1 MATNHWISFFVN
13 FLIVNCRLD
22 RKYIAITDYSLSW
35 QEANSYCK
43 NVYSSELATIES
55 IQDYNEFSNTITR
68 GLTPQTKYW
77 IGMNDILKEG
87 EWIFADGTKCTT
99 TDYCWTLWRKD
110 EPNNLN
116 NEDCTVYDSGIN
128 DMPCWNTGQIKFVCN
143 YYIYPFL
150 YHDTINTISNV
161 SIVSSSNCPST
172 SLKTIIGRKL
182 CISNSN
188 KSRWDGLYVW
198 EYDNKDSNVSIYHSI
213 DTNKYILDFS
223 YALDSSY
230 HEYQIHDYETQ
241 QIVVAKCENV
251 NNIFDCIGKWQIYDV
266 VGEWYVDTN
275 IITTTC
281 SDICVKYNDWDFC
294 DGIYVYHHWD
304 QNVSSNVYFCDNCH
318 IFKNSNYWNHL
329 SPGITYGLYMLGWI
343 QNGLYQWIISNDYR
357 NLNSSQIF
365 SKCIIGHK
373 GVGYVFHISDCFIA
387 GLWDIRDPWNINNAV
402 LTDATWVSDSDMM
415 IYDCSSFSNQRLDEL
430 SSLQQGYDSKIC
442 IESSMTDA
450 FDGEYKFLYFN
461 VEIGGIIYYNTVV
474 EKYLYPRSY
483 QYVID
488 GDARCNFTNNSQINL
503 DVTEC
508 IGKWEIYYDNI
519 WYNDIHM
526 TSVDCQDVCLFSGD
540 YNFIY
545 DGVIFSWIGFD
556 ALVRSNIYECT
567 DCWGSGTQYVYLFG
581 THVWWLDQYAW
592 FIGPQYNESNGWMW
606 CEIGAANEMDNE
618 YVFNF
623 DICNVVGSWKVFMD
637 PGWVISKSMKVL
649 RCNEEISI
657 EQCVELSSTSEL
669 HLSYQVDSNYSD
681 FAIGFDINSE
691 RVDLAD
697 KAIIEY
703 SCNQNDNSYQ
713 ILTVF
718 DFEFKSMS
726 QSRTHIVYK
735 INTDQCRHLSNMVF
749 KFGLIDTELT
759 SRIYIN
765 NIYLYYNVSDIL
777 FSSND
782 ADESWRMNTINS
794 DNNSNETLSQI
805 ILMNNSVIYC
815 ELNSEC
821 SITRSINTNKNGY
834 FYKDFNLYWSLRT
847 NGLGENS
854 IFNVEIQC
862 DNNYLYVNKLCILK
876 QYSSIND
883 CTNNLCSNQSYNL
896 PIECDFSKQIIV
908 KFNLETM
915 ETTDVVYVDYV
926 YLTHSDKSGNISPL
940 CRTQSPTGIPTNEPT
955 KTPTIEPT
963 LNPTF
968 AQVNVPVLDETELT
982 LVFVGALAFL
992 LCLII
997 ICVCLYMKHK
1007 YRGLKNNEMSIENA
1021 MIILIGISEYDK
1033 SPKDPDIELQNVS
1046 IADLNVEETI
1056 KNMCRL
1062 FNTEHLNYSVFPT
1075 CKESQTIKTHWTEE
1089 EIINLLEQKAEDL
1102 NNNITVENAGKKRFD
1117 GLFVAILSVG
1127 IEGHIVTSDMKIIE
1141 KFAIHRIFS
1150 KTIYADSRQ
1159 HPRLFA
1165 FHTYCID
1172 NQIQIKNV
1180 SNPQCDVLPS
1190 NGIKFDNNEN
1200 GDQGKGYGLDD
1211 VGDGLWLSGTKNPD
1225 YKLAEIYVETTTSES
1240 KNDYIDDVLSQFAT
1254 KIVEDP
1260 KLYLYQVFDDITKE
1274 LSIANNTTIKTTFND
1289 QTRYV
1294 RFKKN
1299 VIASNEN
1306 AQQSDTTELA
1316 ILEQADD

>member
-955 KTPTIEPT
+955 IQPTRS
-963 LNPTF
+963 NPKWDIINQFNT
-968 AQVNVPVLDETELT
+968 TELSSIIAAMII
-982 LVFVGALAFL
+982 F
-992 LCLII
+992 LCLIVI
-997 ICVCLYMKHK
+997 SVILYVVKK
-1007 YRGLKNNEMSIENA
+1007 RRDIKNREVVVKNA
-1021 MIILIGISEYDK
+1021 MVIYLAIGEYNDEIDANEQEIEGHL
-1033 SPKDPDIELQNVS
+1033 SNMDIEQ
-1046 IADLNVEETI
+1046 D
-1056 KNMCRL
+1056 
-1062 FNTEHLNYSVFPT
+1062 
-1075 CKESQTIKTHWTEE
+1075 
-1089 EIINLLEQKAEDL
+1089 IINLDTLFGAENLNYDTFPAYNLEYSPKMYWTKKEIIKLLKKQAKQFHDDAKLGEDSKYDAL
-1102 NNNITVENAGKKRFD
+1102 I
-1117 GLFVAILSVG
+1117 VAVSSHG
-1127 IEGHIVTSDMKIIE
+1127 IASQICTS
-1141 KFAIHRIFS
+1141 
-1150 KTIYADSRQ
+1150 
-1159 HPRLFA
+1159 
-1165 FHTYCID
+1165 
-1172 NQIQIKNV
+1172 
-1180 SNPQCDVLPS
+1180 
-1190 NGIKFDNNEN
+1190 
-1200 GDQGKGYGLDD
+1200 
-1211 VGDGLWLSGTKNPD
+1211 D
-1225 YKLAEIYVETTTSES
+1225 YKLIKKKQIHRMFTENYLESIAKPRLIMFDCCNGSEEFTNMSES
-1240 KNDYIDDVLSQFAT
+1240 DTDDENDEKQHRNSDTKNEEPHQERVISVNANVDQHLDDNLVEVSAANKGFQAKMNSEIGSYMLHGFVEKTLDYLNNGKNKYKYIF
-1254 KIVEDP
+1254 
-1260 KLYLYQVFDDITKE
+1260 QVFDEIEEE
-1274 LSIANNTTIKTTFND
+1274 LQDKGKSHIVVTYTGND
-1289 QTRYV
+1289 RHRYI
-1294 RFKKN
+1294 RFKQNKP
-1299 VIASNEN
+1299 EM
-1306 AQQSDTTELA
+1306 SDNTYV
-1316 ILEQADD
+1316 EQIEMHTMLNK